1 MGKMYRNQYL
11 DEISNVG
18 RNLPGIFKVNSLQN
32 SILLKKNEHIKV
44 FNNSIQKNAHIK
56 AFNNSIQ
63 KKAYK
68 KHIENIR
75 NLDVN
80 HRN

>member
-32 SILLKKNEHIKV
+32 SILLKKNEHIK
-44 FNNSIQKNAHIK
+44 

-75 NLDVN
+75 NLDVS

>member
-1 MGKMYRNQYL
+1 MGKIYRNQYFG
-11 DEISNVG
+11 EISNVG

-32 SILLKKNEHIKV
+32 RILLKKN
-44 FNNSIQKNAHIK
+44 AHIK
-56 AFNNSIQ
+56 DFNNSIQ

-75 NLDVN
+75 NVDVS
-80 HRN
+80 HKK